1 MDATYSGSRPGL
13 SRSGRGQRQ
22 RRLALHL
29 PIDFIWFFPV
39 GFVLAKI
46 CDSRLLRARRL
57 GLIWLGLLRLGLLWL
72 GLLWLGLL
80 RQPVER
86 PDRELA
92 ARARAAL
99 VAGKARGP
107 PDGLAGRRAVAA
119 REGFHDE
126 RRPGLA
132 HTSDLRLRKSDVGG
146 HLLALGARLPAR
158 DRVDQRLDQAHR
170 LRVAPHR
177 EREAMAAA
185 VTRRA
190 RFAGRR
196 PRPGA
201 APRIAAVGVDAS
213 QAGHAVTSASSYFH
227 YWIINPYKKLVQ

>member
-57 GLIWLGLLRLGLLWL
+57 GLIWLGLLR
-72 GLLWLGLL
+72 
-80 RQPVER
+80 QPVER

-119 REGFHDE
+119 REGFRDE
-126 RRPGLA
+126 RCPGLA
-132 HTSDLRLRKSDVGG
+132 HTSDLRLRKRDVGG
-146 HLLALGARLPAR
+146 HLLALGARLRAR
-158 DRVDQRLDQAHR
+158 DRVDQRLDHAHR
-170 LRVAPHR
+170 FRVAPHR

-185 VTRRA
+185 VLRRA
-190 RFAGRR
+190 RLAGRR

-227 YWIINPYKKLVQ
+227 YWITNPYKKIVQEGGA